1 MPSPEFLPNPSK
13 KSHLKPFCRKRKN
26 RLGGVACGLSLDTLG
41 ANFGLR
47 RPIFPLLRGIRVG
60 CLAGDAHGIEP
71 DVAVLLGNDETPALQ
86 NGSLTII
93 PFMISN
99 LIKAYTK
106 KVTASGFTRFV
117 IEV

>member
-71 DVAVLLGNDETPALQ
+71 DVAVLLGNDETPSIAKRVVDYNTFYDIKLDKGLHQ
-86 NGSLTII
+86 KGNGLRIHTIR
-93 PFMISN
+93 
-99 LIKAYTK
+99 Y
-106 KVTASGFTRFV
+106 
-117 IEV
+117 